1 MVARG
6 GARGGAGP
14 VRAVARAR
22 DAVRER
28 PAVPPDPP
36 AVRVAR
42 SALSVLRGRIGGV
55 AQTAAKK
62 KSATAEQSPAK
73 GGGGRP
79 RLMLM
84 DGHSLAYRAFFA
96 LPAEN
101 FTTSTGQP
109 TNAIYGF
116 ASMLANTLR
125 DEQPTHFAVAFDVSR
140 KTWRAEEFTEYK
152 ANRAKTPDEFRG
164 QVELIGEL
172 LDTMHADRFA
182 VEGFE
187 ADDIIATL
195 ATRAEAAGF
204 DVLIVTGDRDSFQL
218 VSEHTTV
225 LYPTKGVSE
234 LTRYTPEKVEE
245 RYGLTPAQYPDF
257 AALRGDPSD
266 NLPGIPGVGE
276 KTAAKWITQFGSFAE
291 LVERAEEVKG
301 KAGQN
306 FRDHLEAVKLNRRL
320 TEMVRDVPLD
330 KGPED
335 LERAPYDRKQLAVLL
350 DTLEIRNPSLRERL
364 LAVDP
369 GAEQEQEP
377 VTEDVALDATLVPAN
392 GKLAPWLEEHG
403 NAVLGVATVD
413 TWKLGAGEVAEVGL
427 AAAGGAAAWFE
438 PSALDEDDERAFAD
452 WLGDPERPKVIHDA
466 KGLMR
471 VFGEH
476 GMRVAGVSM
485 DTALGAYL
493 VKPGRRTFALDAL
506 SLEYLG
512 RELVPAQESDGQLAF
527 GADDETQARTLMVE
541 ARTILDL
548 GTALGAR
555 LPEVGAEGLLTDI
568 ELPTSALLARMER
581 AGIAADREHLEEM
594 ERQFAGAVEQAVRE
608 AHAAVGHE
616 FNLGSPK
623 QLQEVLFGELNL
635 PKTRKTKTG
644 YTTDADSLAWL
655 AGQTEHELPVI
666 MLRHREQAKLRSTV
680 EGLIKSIAPDGRI
693 HTTFNQTVAAT
704 GRLSSTDPNLQNI
717 PVRTD
722 EGRAIRRGFVV
733 GEGYEALMTADYSQ
747 IELRVMAHLSE
758 DEGLI
763 AAFTSGEDLHR
774 TVAGYVFNVEPAA
787 VDAEM
792 RRKIKA
798 MSYGLAYGLSAFG
811 LSQQLAIDPGE
822 ARALMD
828 TYFERFGGVR
838 DYLHRVVEEARA
850 TGYTATMLG
859 RRRYLPDLNSDN
871 RQRREAAERMAL
883 NAPIQGTAADIVK
896 IAMLGVDRALREAEL
911 TSRTLL
917 QVHDEIVLELAP
929 GEREPVEEILRREM
943 AAAAQLRAPL
953 TVSVGVGPNWE
964 AAAH

>member
-1 MVARG
+1 MA
-6 GARGGAGP
+6 
-14 VRAVARAR
+14 
-22 DAVRER
+22 E
-28 PAVPPDPP
+28 
-36 AVRVAR
+36 
-42 SALSVLRGRIGGV
+42 
-55 AQTAAKK
+55 TAAKK
-62 KSATAEQSPAK
+62 TDNSP
-73 GGGGRP
+73 GGSRP

-101 FTTSTGQP
+101 FTTATGQP

-125 DEQPTHFAVAFDVSR
+125 DEAPTHFAVAFDVSR
-140 KTWRAEEFTEYK
+140 KTWRSEEFTEYK
-152 ANRAKTPDEFRG
+152 ANRSKTPDEFKG

-172 LDTMHADRFA
+172 LDAMHVSRFA
-182 VEGFE
+182 VDGFE
-187 ADDIIATL
+187 ADDVIATL
-195 ATRAEAAGF
+195 ATQAEAAGF

-234 LTRYTPEKVEE
+234 LTRFTPEKVFEK
-245 RYGLTPAQYPDF
+245 YGLTPAQYPDF

-276 KTAAKWITQFGSFAE
+276 KTAAKWINQFGSFAE
-291 LVERAEEVKG
+291 LVERVEEVKG

-306 FRDHLEAVKLNRRL
+306 LRDHLEAVKLNRRL
-320 TEMVRDVPLD
+320 TEMVRTVELP
-330 KGPED
+330 KTVTD
-335 LERAPYDRKQLAVLL
+335 LERAPYDRKSLAMIL

-369 GAEQEQEP
+369 GAEEAEGAP
-377 VTEDVALDATLVPAN
+377 AAAPGVAVDGTVLGT
-392 GKLAPWLEEHG
+392 GELAGWLAEHG
-403 NAVLGVATVD
+403 AGQPLGLATVD
-413 TWKLGAGEVAEVGL
+413 TWGLGTGSVAEVAL
-427 AAAGGAAAWFE
+427 AASGGAAAWFD
-438 PSALDEDDERAFAD
+438 PSELDEADESAWTAWLAD
-452 WLGDPERPKVIHDA
+452 ADRPKVLHNA
-466 KGLMR
+466 KGAMR
-471 VFGEH
+471 VFAEH
-476 GMRVAGVSM
+476 GWSVAGVTM
-485 DTALGAYL
+485 DTALAAYL
-493 VKPGRRTFALDAL
+493 VKPGRRSFDLDAL

-512 RELVPAQESDGQLAF
+512 RELAPAAAADGQLAF
-527 GADDETQARTLMVE
+527 GADDGAEAESLMIQARAV
-541 ARTILDL
+541 LDL
-548 GTALGAR
+548 GLAFEGR
-555 LPEVGAEGLLTDI
+555 LEEVGAADLLRDM

-581 AGIAADREHLEEM
+581 HGIAADRAHLEAM
-594 ERQFAGAVEQAVRE
+594 EQMFAGAVQQAVKE
-608 AHAAVGHE
+608 AHAAAGHE

-623 QLQEVLFGELNL
+623 QLQEVLFGELGL
-635 PKTRKTKTG
+635 PKTKKTKTG
-644 YTTDADSLAWL
+644 YTTDADALAWL
-655 AGQTEHELPVI
+655 ATQTDNELPVI
-666 MLRHREQAKLRSTV
+666 MLRHREQAKLRVTV
-680 EGLIKSIAPDGRI
+680 EGLIKTIAADGRI

-733 GEGYEALMTADYSQ
+733 GEGFESLMTADYSQ

-763 AAFTSGEDLHR
+763 EAFTSGEDLH
-774 TVAGYVFNVEPAA
+774 TTAASQVFAVEPGA

-811 LSQQLAIDPGE
+811 LSQQLNIEAGE

-828 TYFERFGGVR
+828 AYFERFGGVR
-838 DYLHRVVEEARA
+838 DYLRRAVDEARA
-850 TGYTATMLG
+850 TGYTATLFG

-896 IAMLGVDRALREAEL
+896 IAMLKVDGALREAGL
-911 TSRTLL
+911 TSRMLL
-917 QVHDEIVLELAP
+917 QVHDEVVLEVAP
-929 GEREPVEEILRREM
+929 GERAAAEEIVRREM
-943 AAAAQLRAPL
+943 SDAVRLRVPL
-953 TVSVGVGPNWE
+953 GVSVGDGPDWE
-964 AAAH
+964 SAAH